1 MASSPFHQLFG
12 MLDLL
17 TNNSREL
24 LSSLSPFKF
33 SMLYVIDVSS
43 FSFSLHA
50 MASCL
55 IGSSGFLAF
64 CLGMPVI

>member
-12 MLDLL
+12 MSDLL

-43 FSFSLHA
+43 FSFSL
-50 MASCL
+50 